1 MFTNLY
7 LVKSPRPVLKGLKL
21 RFSFYADSMLD
32 ASLNKW
38 NECG

>member
-7 LVKSPRPVLKGLKL
+7 LVESPRPVLKGLKL
-21 RFSFYADSMLD
+21 GFSFYADCMLD

-38 NECG
+38 NEYG